1 MPRAL
6 FLDRRL
12 TPLERNAWQV
22 FRLQLPSD
30 GVTAFPTYDQ
40 LRPYLASMP
49 CAAQA
54 SHEPWRALDAAALT
68 RWLSLVRRRRD
79 PKTGRILG
87 NLYVLHDEPL
97 MPFEAMQL
105 DPDYLGLVSQAL
117 THAAKAVQIV
127 GMNTLREIAED
138 PMLNGRTLPTRL
150 QVLAQRMARNEWAG
164 CELSTRACGSRIRRR
179 PRRPTSESRSPS
191 SESEAGPKPAPDGSL
206 RNPKEDRTVR
216 MDRINQVR
224 TVPRAKALQHL
235 RLPERLLRLKDEQ
248 QSGALV
254 ALQQVDEVP
263 AAGGAGRMGRT
274 LPQQRVRNPAG
285 YLFGI
290 IQKAIRGEFKAWAG
304 EGGSPSTPPAPSPP
318 PRPAA
323 PAPSARPLARRRPWP
338 RSGAASPTARNCVR
352 RRRFLSSYPQ
362 GIVGTR
368 SLPANGAGSLMR
380 HIVATIDV
388 DLSPGDRWEH
398 AAFPDDNR
406 GRTRC
411 GLLTDSLPGDADA
424 GGSFPQRVITMANE
438 SQQPLQLNLG
448 SLRSAMSL
456 TLHTHHAS
464 RIWHGRAPAEGALG
478 SSASTATSA

>member
-1 MPRAL
+1 MATGGAPRRDGPVALSALFDDALRELVPRAPPTPPAPRGAAAASPAAPVSDGFLYSGNRHESVPRAL

-22 FRLQLPSD
+22 FRLQLQSD

-54 SHEPWRALDAAALT
+54 SHETVARALTLLRLT

-97 MPFEAMQL
+97 TPFEAMQL

-150 QVLAQRMARNEWAG
+150 QVLAQRMARNKWADASYPQAPVDH
-164 CELSTRACGSRIRRR
+164 E
-179 PRRPTSESRSPS
+179 SEEGQDGLLRNLDGPS
-191 SESEAGPKPAPDGSL
+191 SESEAGLKPAPDGSL

-248 QSGALV
+248 QSGAMV
-254 ALQQVDEVP
+254 ALQQVDESLRQAVLDEWD
-263 AAGGAGRMGRT
+263 ARCRNSA
-274 LPQQRVRNPAG
+274 VRNPAG

-290 IQKAIRGEFKAWAG
+290 VQKAIRGELKAWAG
-304 EGGSPSTPPAPSPP
+304 EAGSASTPPAPSSP

-323 PAPSARPLARRRPWP
+323 PAPSAPPPPAPNGPGREAARAYLAK
-338 RSGAASPTARNCVR
+338 
-352 RRRFLSSYPQ
+352 
-362 GIVGTR
+362 
-368 SLPANGAGSLMR
+368 
-380 HIVATIDV
+380 
-388 DLSPGDRWEH
+388 
-398 AAFPDDNR
+398 
-406 GRTRC
+406 
-411 GLLTDSLPGDADA
+411 
-424 GGSFPQRVITMANE
+424 
-438 SQQPLQLNLG
+438 
-448 SLRSAMSL
+448 LRS
-456 TLHTHHAS
+456 TLGDS
-464 RIWHGRAPAEGALG
+464 
-478 SSASTATSA
+478 

>member
-1 MPRAL
+1 MATGGAPRRDGPVALSALFDDALRELVPPAPPTPPAPRGAAAASLAAPVSDGFLYSGNRHESVPRAL

-22 FRLQLPSD
+22 FRLQLQSD

-54 SHEPWRALDAAALT
+54 SHETVARALTLLRLT

-97 MPFEAMQL
+97 TPFEAMQL

-150 QVLAQRMARNEWAG
+150 QVLAQRMARNKWADASYPQAPVDH
-164 CELSTRACGSRIRRR
+164 E
-179 PRRPTSESRSPS
+179 SEEGQDGLLRNLDGPS
-191 SESEAGPKPAPDGSL
+191 SESEAGLKPAPDGSL

-248 QSGALV
+248 QSGAMV
-254 ALQQVDEVP
+254 ALQQVDESLRQAVLDEWD
-263 AAGGAGRMGRT
+263 ARCRNSA
-274 LPQQRVRNPAG
+274 VRNPAG

-304 EGGSPSTPPAPSPP
+304 EAGSASTPPAPSSP

-323 PAPSARPLARRRPWP
+323 PAPSAPPPPAPNGPGREAARAYLAK
-338 RSGAASPTARNCVR
+338 
-352 RRRFLSSYPQ
+352 
-362 GIVGTR
+362 
-368 SLPANGAGSLMR
+368 
-380 HIVATIDV
+380 
-388 DLSPGDRWEH
+388 
-398 AAFPDDNR
+398 
-406 GRTRC
+406 
-411 GLLTDSLPGDADA
+411 
-424 GGSFPQRVITMANE
+424 
-438 SQQPLQLNLG
+438 
-448 SLRSAMSL
+448 LRS
-456 TLHTHHAS
+456 TLGDS
-464 RIWHGRAPAEGALG
+464 
-478 SSASTATSA
+478 

>member
-1 MPRAL
+1 MATGGSPRRDGPVALSALFDDALRELVPRAPPTPPAPRGAAAALPAAPVSDGFLYSGNRHESVPRAL

-22 FRLQLPSD
+22 LRLQLQSD

-54 SHEPWRALDAAALT
+54 SHETVARALTLLRLT

-79 PKTGRILG
+79 PKTGRILS

-97 MPFEAMQL
+97 TPFEAMQL

-117 THAAKAVQIV
+117 THAATAVQIV

-150 QVLAQRMARNEWAG
+150 QVLAQRMARNEWADASYPQAPVDH
-164 CELSTRACGSRIRRR
+164 E
-179 PRRPTSESRSPS
+179 SEEGQDGLLRNLEGPS
-191 SESEAGPKPAPDGSL
+191 SESEAGLKSAPDGSL

-224 TVPRAKALQHL
+224 TVPRAKSLQHL

-248 QSGALV
+248 QSGAMV
-254 ALQQVDEVP
+254 ALQQVDESLRQAVLDEWD
-263 AAGGAGRMGRT
+263 ARCRKSA
-274 LPQQRVRNPAG
+274 VRNPAG

-290 IQKAIRGEFKAWAG
+290 IQKAMRGEFKAWAG
-304 EGGSPSTPPAPSPP
+304 EGGSPSTPPAPP

-323 PAPSARPLARRRPWP
+323 PAPSAPPPPAPNGPGREAARAYLAK
-338 RSGAASPTARNCVR
+338 
-352 RRRFLSSYPQ
+352 
-362 GIVGTR
+362 
-368 SLPANGAGSLMR
+368 
-380 HIVATIDV
+380 
-388 DLSPGDRWEH
+388 
-398 AAFPDDNR
+398 
-406 GRTRC
+406 
-411 GLLTDSLPGDADA
+411 
-424 GGSFPQRVITMANE
+424 
-438 SQQPLQLNLG
+438 
-448 SLRSAMSL
+448 LRS
-456 TLHTHHAS
+456 TLGDS
-464 RIWHGRAPAEGALG
+464 
-478 SSASTATSA
+478 

>member
-1 MPRAL
+1 MATGGAPRRDGPVALSALFDDALRELVPPAPPTPPAPRGAAAASLAAPVSDGFLYSGNRHESVPRAL

-22 FRLQLPSD
+22 FRLQLQSD

-54 SHEPWRALDAAALT
+54 SHETVARALTLLRLT

-97 MPFEAMQL
+97 TPFEAMQL

-150 QVLAQRMARNEWAG
+150 QVLAQRMARNKWADASYPQAPVDH
-164 CELSTRACGSRIRRR
+164 E
-179 PRRPTSESRSPS
+179 SEEGQDGLLRNFEGPS
-191 SESEAGPKPAPDGSL
+191 SESEAGLKSAPDGSL

-248 QSGALV
+248 QSGAMV
-254 ALQQVDEVP
+254 ALQQVDESLRQAVLDEWD
-263 AAGGAGRMGRT
+263 ARCRNSA
-274 LPQQRVRNPAG
+274 VRNPAG

-304 EGGSPSTPPAPSPP
+304 EGGSPSTPPAPP

-323 PAPSARPLARRRPWP
+323 PAPSAPPPPAPNGPGREAARAYLAK
-338 RSGAASPTARNCVR
+338 
-352 RRRFLSSYPQ
+352 
-362 GIVGTR
+362 
-368 SLPANGAGSLMR
+368 
-380 HIVATIDV
+380 
-388 DLSPGDRWEH
+388 
-398 AAFPDDNR
+398 
-406 GRTRC
+406 
-411 GLLTDSLPGDADA
+411 
-424 GGSFPQRVITMANE
+424 
-438 SQQPLQLNLG
+438 
-448 SLRSAMSL
+448 LRS
-456 TLHTHHAS
+456 TLGDS
-464 RIWHGRAPAEGALG
+464 
-478 SSASTATSA
+478 

>member
-1 MPRAL
+1 MATGGALRREGPVALSALFDDALQQLTPAPGQAAPAKGAVTQADAFLYSGNRHESVPRRL

-22 FRLQLPSD
+22 FRLQLQSD

-54 SHEPWRALDAAALT
+54 SHETVARALTLLRLT

-79 PKTGRILG
+79 PKTGRILS
-87 NLYVLHDEPL
+87 NLYMLHDEPL
-97 MPFEAMQL
+97 TPFEAMQL

-150 QVLAQRMARNEWAG
+150 QVLAQRMARNEWADASYPQAPVDH
-164 CELSTRACGSRIRRR
+164 E
-179 PRRPTSESRSPS
+179 SEEGQDGLLRNLDGPS
-191 SESEAGPKPAPDGSL
+191 SESEAGLKPAPDGSL

-224 TVPRAKALQHL
+224 TVPRAKSLQHL

-248 QSGALV
+248 QSGAMV
-254 ALQQVDEVP
+254 ALQQVDESLRQAVLDEWD
-263 AAGGAGRMGRT
+263 ARCRNSA
-274 LPQQRVRNPAG
+274 VRNPAG

-304 EGGSPSTPPAPSPP
+304 EGESAQPQPRSPAPASPSPP
-318 PRPAA
+318 
-323 PAPSARPLARRRPWP
+323 
-338 RSGAASPTARNCVR
+338 AASNGPDREAARAYLAQLR
-352 RRRFLSSYPQ
+352 
-362 GIVGTR
+362 
-368 SLPANGAGSLMR
+368 
-380 HIVATIDV
+380 AT
-388 DLSPGDRWEH
+388 LR
-398 AAFPDDNR
+398 
-406 GRTRC
+406 
-411 GLLTDSLPGDADA
+411 DS
-424 GGSFPQRVITMANE
+424 
-438 SQQPLQLNLG
+438 
-448 SLRSAMSL
+448 
-456 TLHTHHAS
+456 
-464 RIWHGRAPAEGALG
+464 
-478 SSASTATSA
+478 